1 MPCNVA
7 QVSSTMAHIAEKTV
21 FFHSEFGIRAGFP
34 RSSCTCI
41 QSIKRGIVASVNI
54 RSRIFA
60 GLRRLEL
67 SSDIK
72 LSIVRVN
79 KGLY

>member
-7 QVSSTMAHIAEKTV
+7 QVSSTMAHIAEKIV

-41 QSIKRGIVASVNI
+41 QSIKRGIVASVKS
-54 RSRIFA
+54 RSRIFD
-60 GLRRLEL
+60 GLRRLEF

-72 LSIVRVN
+72 LSMVRI
-79 KGLY
+79 KQGLY